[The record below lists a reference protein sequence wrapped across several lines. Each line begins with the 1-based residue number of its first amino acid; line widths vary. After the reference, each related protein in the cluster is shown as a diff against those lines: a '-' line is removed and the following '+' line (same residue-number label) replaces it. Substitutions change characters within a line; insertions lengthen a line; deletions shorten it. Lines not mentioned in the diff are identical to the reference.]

1 MLSLIEPY
9 VGLNPISKKTVSQK
23 DSNSATPN
31 AKGMN
36 RYVMLSQLG
45 DGTYGTVL
53 LAQRLD
59 TGEKVAIK
67 K

>member
-1 MLSLIEPY
+1 
-9 VGLNPISKKTVSQK
+9 
-23 DSNSATPN
+23 
-31 AKGMN
+31 
-36 RYVMLSQLG
+36 MLSQLG

-67 K
+67 KLTLFFVMTYDKC